1 MRTYQVGD
9 LLIDQDGT
17 EYYVLTIWV
26 VLVVIDTTLTLE
38 AHGVEPFH
46 IDPDEVRSME
56 HVLGAGTID
65 SLENA
70 Q

>member
-17 EYYVLTIWV
+17 EYYVLTVWV
-26 VLVVIDTTLTLE
+26 VLGVIDTALTLE
-38 AHGVEPFH
+38 ADGVEPFH

-65 SLENA
+65 SVA
-70 Q
+70 RAR